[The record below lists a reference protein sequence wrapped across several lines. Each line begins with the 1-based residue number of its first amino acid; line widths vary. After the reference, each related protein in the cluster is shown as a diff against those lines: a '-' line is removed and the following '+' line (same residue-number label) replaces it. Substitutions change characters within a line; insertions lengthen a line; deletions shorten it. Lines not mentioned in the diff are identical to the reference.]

1 MNIQRLKVYNDGNH
15 FIGVL
20 GMSRYRTGVKA
31 KDKYTSEQKELF
43 KTYYKEA
50 KLSGV
55 PKKKY
60 KEYIAFRSTENDISM
75 WFNDEEVSELLE
87 RKQISDHRRK
97 VRYERRIDSNIWN
110 YFVTFTYD
118 DEKESEEGFV
128 KRLRKALSNLS
139 TRNGWRYIG
148 VKERGEKGG
157 RVHFHFI
164 MYVPEGKMVGKL
176 FSSHKYS
183 SKRRRMEYF
192 TDNTYFNERFGQS
205 QWQPI
210 TEEDIRNKK
219 VRGYLLKYIKKT
231 DERLIFSRH
240 TPSEF
245 EMDVDLDND
254 VVMFFRQYAVKCIL
268 NSDSLGLYSIRSF
281 LDSDDFFVDTTTF
294 KEIDLDL
301 LVTIG

>member
-1 MNIQRLKVYNDGNH
+1 MNIQRVKVYNDGNH

-20 GMSRYRTGVKA
+20 PMSRYSTGIRG

-50 KLSGV
+50 KLSGI

-60 KEYIAFRSTENDISM
+60 KEYIVFRSTENDISL
-75 WFNDEEVSELLE
+75 WFNDEEVADLLK
-87 RKQISDHRRK
+87 RKEICDHKRN
-97 VRYERRIDSNIWN
+97 VRYERRIDSYVWN

-118 DEKESEEGFV
+118 DTKESEEGFV
-128 KRLRKALSNLS
+128 KRLRKVLSNLS

-164 MYVPEGKMVGKL
+164 MYVPEGKMIGKL
-176 FSSHKYS
+176 FSDHKYS
-183 SKRRRMEYF
+183 TKRRHMEYF
-192 TDNTYFNERFGQS
+192 TNNTFFNDRFGQS

-210 TEEDIRNKK
+210 TEEDVRNKK

-240 TPSEF
+240 IPSEF
-245 EMDVDLDND
+245 DMDIDLDND

-268 NSDSLGLYSIRSF
+268 NCDSLGLFSTPLF
-281 LDSDDFFVDTTTF
+281 LDPDNYFIDTVTY
-294 KEIDLDL
+294 KEINLDL
-301 LVTIG
+301 LPTIG